1 LHRFGYDVPKV
12 RIFKKKLLLRDASQ
26 QFLFSNFSI
35 LKPSLKT
42 LMEKIP
48 LKLLGMINS
57 QSQRRLPILIN
68 GFEAQAILFHIEQ
81 IKIPRPLTHDLFKN
95 FADTFN
101 ISFIEVIISKFAQ
114 GIFYATLLC
123 DDGNGVQEID
133 SRTSDAIALAVRF
146 NCPIYTYEAV
156 LSGAG
161 VSIDEEP
168 DIDDLATGGLSQ
180 SDDYDY
186 DKFTISELEEMMNE
200 AIEKEEYEKASSL
213 RDAINRRNAEDNEL

>member
-1 LHRFGYDVPKV
+1 
-12 RIFKKKLLLRDASQ
+12 
-26 QFLFSNFSI
+26 
-35 LKPSLKT
+35 
-42 LMEKIP
+42 MEKIP

-57 QSQRRLPILIN
+57 QSQSGAYTLILGEINGKRRLPILIN

-95 FADTFN
+95 FADTFS
-101 ISFIEVIISKFAQ
+101 ISFNEVIISKFAQ

-123 DDGNGVQEID
+123 DNGEGVQEID

-156 LSGAG
+156 LAGAG

-180 SDDYDY
+180 SDDYDF
-186 DKFTISELEEMMNE
+186 DKFTIDELDEMLIE

-213 RDAINRRNAEDNEL
+213 RDAIKRRKAED

>member
-1 LHRFGYDVPKV
+1 
-12 RIFKKKLLLRDASQ
+12 
-26 QFLFSNFSI
+26 
-35 LKPSLKT
+35 
-42 LMEKIP
+42 MEKIP

-57 QSQRRLPILIN
+57 QSQSGAYTLILGEIEGKRRLPILIN

-101 ISFIEVIISKFAQ
+101 ISFNEVIISKFAQ

-123 DDGNGVQEID
+123 DDGTGVQEID

-180 SDDYDY
+180 SGDYDY
-186 DKFTISELEEMMNE
+186 DKFTISELEEMLNE

-213 RDAINRRNAEDNEL
+213 RDTIKRRNAEDSEL

>member
-1 LHRFGYDVPKV
+1 
-12 RIFKKKLLLRDASQ
+12 
-26 QFLFSNFSI
+26 
-35 LKPSLKT
+35 
-42 LMEKIP
+42 MEKIA

-57 QSQRRLPILIN
+57 QSQSGAYTLILGEIEGKRRLPILIN

-101 ISFIEVIISKFAQ
+101 ISFNEVIISKFAQ

-123 DDGNGVQEID
+123 DDGTGVQEID

-186 DKFTISELEEMMNE
+186 DKFTIAELEEMLNE
-200 AIEKEEYEKASSL
+200 AVEKEDYEKASSL
-213 RDAINRRNAEDNEL
+213 RDAIKRRNEEDSGL

>member
-1 LHRFGYDVPKV
+1 
-12 RIFKKKLLLRDASQ
+12 
-26 QFLFSNFSI
+26 
-35 LKPSLKT
+35 
-42 LMEKIP
+42 MEKIP

-57 QSQRRLPILIN
+57 QSQSGAYTLILGEIEGKRRLPILIN

-95 FADTFN
+95 FADTFS
-101 ISFIEVIISKFAQ
+101 IAFIEVIISKFAQ

-156 LSGAG
+156 LTGAG

-180 SDDYDY
+180 SDDYDF
-186 DKFTISELEEMMNE
+186 DKFTIAELEEMMNE

-213 RDAINRRNAEDNEL
+213 RDAINRRNAEDKER

>member
-1 LHRFGYDVPKV
+1 
-12 RIFKKKLLLRDASQ
+12 
-26 QFLFSNFSI
+26 
-35 LKPSLKT
+35 
-42 LMEKIP
+42 MEKIP

-57 QSQRRLPILIN
+57 QSQTGAYTLILGEIEGKRRLPILIN
-68 GFEAQAILFHIEQ
+68 GFEAQAILFHIEH

-101 ISFIEVIISKFAQ
+101 ISFNEVIISKFAQ

-123 DDGNGVQEID
+123 DNGNGEQEID

-168 DIDDLATGGLSQ
+168 DIDDLATGGLSH
-180 SDDYDY
+180 SDDYNY
-186 DKFTISELEEMMNE
+186 DKFTLAELEEMMNE
-200 AIEKEEYEKASSL
+200 AIEKEEYEKASAL
-213 RDAINRRNAEDNEL
+213 RDAINRRNAEDSEV

>member
-1 LHRFGYDVPKV
+1 
-12 RIFKKKLLLRDASQ
+12 
-26 QFLFSNFSI
+26 
-35 LKPSLKT
+35 
-42 LMEKIP
+42 MEKIA

-57 QSQRRLPILIN
+57 QSQSGAYTLILGEIEGKRRLPILIN

-101 ISFIEVIISKFAQ
+101 ISFNEVIISKFAQ

-123 DDGNGVQEID
+123 DNGTGVQEID

-186 DKFTISELEEMMNE
+186 DKFTIAELEEMLNE
-200 AIEKEEYEKASSL
+200 AVEKEDYEKASSL
-213 RDAINRRNAEDNEL
+213 RDAIKRRNEEDSGL

>member
-1 LHRFGYDVPKV
+1 
-12 RIFKKKLLLRDASQ
+12 
-26 QFLFSNFSI
+26 
-35 LKPSLKT
+35 
-42 LMEKIP
+42 MEKIP

-57 QSQRRLPILIN
+57 QSQSGAYTLILGEINGKRRLPILIN

-95 FADTFN
+95 FAETFN
-101 ISFIEVIISKFAQ
+101 ISLNEVIISKFAQ

-123 DDGNGVQEID
+123 DNGEGVQEID

-146 NCPIYTYEAV
+146 DCPIYTYEAV
-156 LSGAG
+156 LAGAG

-180 SDDYDY
+180 SDDYDF
-186 DKFTISELEEMMNE
+186 DKFTLNELTEMLNE
-200 AIEKEEYEKASSL
+200 AIEKEDYEKASSL
-213 RDAINRRNAEDNEL
+213 RDVIKHRKSEE